1 MRKYRVQQIGKIMQS
16 EIAEIPAVF
25 TKLISAQNQF
35 SALSDLLKSN
45 EIHSVLVLARG
56 TSDNAA
62 HFLKYLIETQLGLPV
77 GLTSPSSVTI
87 YHAKL
92 SFKNTLV
99 VAISQSGQSTDLV
112 EYATAA
118 KAAGAKL
125 VSMTNDEVSPLA
137 KLADHHLPL
146 MAGAEFAVAAT
157 KSYAAQL
164 LASLMLVSAWS
175 GKLNNYKSVINAATE
190 LLANTSALA
199 NAVAKC
205 DRAKEIVVLG
215 RGFSYPNAR
224 EAALKIQETS
234 KISVQGLSIADYMHG
249 PISALTSQTQVFIFT
264 PHGIPLESLKS
275 DLERIRAKSPS
286 IFWFGSGELALP
298 NETVIPGAKCENE
311 IYASVVDAIILQSFS
326 LEFARKNG
334 LDPDSPAGL
343 SKVTFTR

>member
-1 MRKYRVQQIGKIMQS
+1 MQS

-25 TKLISAQNQF
+25 TKLISAENQF

-249 PISALTSQTQVFIFT
+249 PISALTNQTQVFIFT